1 MWRRIKQKML
11 QQALVYMRPVLK
23 PQTLQQ
29 PRYHSARVEAG
40 FSPET
45 YKWRDCLCAVVWFW
59 WLAAALCQRCQ
70 RRRSLSLCFK
80 PMTTKHGS
88 AIWLKQY
95 VDGQISYWGTVST
108 DLTVPCAVCF
118 GVPFQSSCS
127 TTSVP
132 SRSMIGSVQT
142 LNCSYIQPPSPHRND
157 KTCLAAKVS
166 LWMHLA
172 MPAVRF
178 RLVHAVVWGPS
189 MWS

>member
-70 RRRSLSLCFK
+70 RRRSLTLSL
-80 PMTTKHGS
+80 S
-88 AIWLKQY
+88 
-95 VDGQISYWGTVST
+95 VSNQWPLSMEAQFDSSNT
-108 DLTVPCAVCF
+108 WMVRSHIEVPYRQTWRYLAQCV
-118 GVPFQSSCS
+118 
-127 TTSVP
+127 SVFHF
-132 SRSMIGSVQT
+132 
-142 LNCSYIQPPSPHRND
+142 N
-157 KTCLAAKVS
+157 
-166 LWMHLA
+166 
-172 MPAVRF
+172 PAVVLLQSRPG
-178 RLVHAVVWGPS
+178 VWLGQCKP
-189 MWS
+189 

>member
-1 MWRRIKQKML
+1 MTTDQTENASAGASVHETGAEASNTATAKVSQCPSGSRLFTGDL
-11 QQALVYMRPVLK
+11 QVAGLPLCRCVILV
-23 PQTLQQ
+23 
-29 PRYHSARVEAG
+29 AG
-40 FSPET
+40 CS
-45 YKWRDCLCAVVWFW
+45 
-59 WLAAALCQRCQ
+59 LCQRCQ
-70 RRRSLSLCFK
+70 RWRSLSLCFK
-80 PMTTKHGS
+80 PMTTRHGS

-142 LNCSYIQPPSPHRND
+142 LNYSYIQPPSPHRND